1 MDNSPY
7 CRCSLLKSD
16 DEDTLQ
22 AMTSVEQDGA
32 SPSVNLEQDN
42 HQYHVNPVKDEGG
55 SVNQEDIIDV
65 TKWAYYALNK
75 SK

>member
-42 HQYHVNPVKDEGG
+42 HQYHVNPMKDEGG
-55 SVNQEDIIDV
+55 SVNQEDKRDKIDV
-65 TKWAYYALNK
+65 TK
-75 SK
+75 